1 MKRIVLTLIFICSIL
16 TLLAQPAQNNEL
28 PFYYFGK
35 EKILLKNSTQ
45 KIFVRVAA
53 SGITDFKNFLKSNY
67 QLTDKNIHSLA
78 SDQVMVVDIGS
89 SDEAQIKRII
99 KEIKSTAGIEIA
111 RPALVAWDGKSEVI
125 NEGFYVKLKPG
136 ISFLD
141 FSAFVTQKNC
151 IINKR
156 YKYDNRTYILKA
168 GAANQYDGLGM
179 ANAFYESGLFEYAEP
194 DFQLLGGLGMGAGKS
209 TENAAPASGKPK
221 ISPSKLNSIPND
233 PLFNLQW
240 AAKNDGTP
248 AQNNGTVGADID
260 LDEAWDITQGSTT
273 IRVAVIDEGVQRDHP
288 DLINNIDPLG
298 FGLTP
303 TNASTGSPL
312 YNDLSHGT
320 SCAGIIAAERNNN
333 IGIAGIAPL
342 CKIIP
347 VNVTVNSGGDYG
359 NKSQLAQC
367 LDWAWDN
374 GGADVLSNSWGGGS
388 PSSMVHDAI
397 IRAVTLG
404 RNGKGAMVVFSTGNN
419 DAGVAS
425 PGIYSETIGV
435 GAMSMCDQRKTGN
448 SCDGEYWWGG
458 NYGTGLD
465 ISAPGVK
472 IPTTC
477 ITGQGDAPDVD
488 YNLTFNG
495 TSSACPMVSGVAAL
509 VLSINPNFT
518 QSQAREIIEKSA
530 RKVPGFSYNHTEFQP
545 NGLWSSEI
553 GYGMVNA
560 KSAVLLAQNPSG
572 LCRVKVDRPY
582 TLQAC
587 SGGNIVLSISNANA
601 GDTYQWRKDG
611 AVVGSGTS
619 ISANQTGDYDV
630 VLTTAGGCKDT
641 SSKYAVLISTPD
653 GPLVAD
659 AGPDTT
665 IAQGD
670 KIFLGGG
677 PAGHG
682 GTGILHPMRGLTS
695 DLGNNYFYRFD
706 INQPSGRYKV
716 IDSVHVSNIPATDFF
731 CGAAVTPYGLYM
743 LGYNDGDLYKID
755 TATGQSFRVG
765 VPNSSSI
772 YLTGMCYDPTTDK
785 IFAIGSNA
793 TYFNY
798 LYEINRKNSILT
810 NIAPITGTEVNTNYI
825 IGLAVD
831 NSGQLFGHKIEM
843 TSGISSDIVKIDKT
857 TGAGTIVGP
866 TGFHAN
872 YAQDIAIDPLTN
884 ECYLTGYTTTIN
896 SSSARGSGLWQVNKT
911 SGNTKLIGSIG
922 EPYNRCDALAFA
934 NKEYKYQWSP
944 ATNLSN
950 PNDANPEFSAVNGIY
965 NYTLT
970 ITDLCGNTATDQ
982 VIVNVGGI
990 IPVTLV
996 NFSGNLQNNVA
1007 LLKWTVENEINF
1019 HKYVVE
1025 RSTNGHNFESISE
1038 VTATNTSG
1046 TAYYQYPDD
1055 KLPQTEY
1062 IYYRLRMVDLDGHY
1076 RNSEIIKLRRENI
1089 KQNHLISVRPNPF
1102 ETDLRVEFESTRNDN
1117 IQLSLT
1123 DSRGSTIQK
1132 QNIKINLGVN
1142 QLHLRLP
1149 SLPAGV
1155 YYLKLQTEDYTTTQR
1170 IIKL

>member
-1 MKRIVLTLIFICSIL
+1 MKRIALTLILFCSIL
-16 TLLAQPAQNNEL
+16 MLLAQPAQNNEN
-28 PFYYFGK
+28 PFYYYGK
-35 EKILLKNSTQ
+35 EKIILKNSTQ
-45 KIFVRVAA
+45 KIFVRVTA
-53 SGITDFKNFLKSNY
+53 SDINVFKNFLKSNY
-67 QLTDKNIHSLA
+67 QLTDKNIQPLA
-78 SDQVMVVDIGS
+78 SNQVMVVDIGR

-99 KEIKSTAGIEIA
+99 KEIKSNPGIEIA
-111 RPALVAWDGKSEVI
+111 RPALVAQDGKSEVI
-125 NEGFYVKLKPG
+125 DESFYVKLKPG
-136 ISFLD
+136 VNYLELAS
-141 FSAFVTQKNC
+141 FVTQKNC

-156 YKYDNRTYILKA
+156 YEYDNRTYILKA
-168 GAANQYDGLGM
+168 GAANQYDGLAM

-194 DFQLLGGLGMGAGKS
+194 DFQLLEGLGMDAGKS
-209 TENAAPASGKPK
+209 AAGHAIASSKPK

-233 PLFNLQW
+233 PLFYLQW
-240 AAKNDGTP
+240 AAKNDGIP
-248 AQNNGTVGADID
+248 AQNNGTVDADID
-260 LDEAWDITQGSTT
+260 LDEAWDITQGSPT
-273 IRVAVIDEGVQRDHP
+273 IRVAVIDEGVDRTHP
-288 DLINNIDPLG
+288 DLITNIDPLG
-298 FGLTP
+298 FGLTVS
-303 TNASTGSPL
+303 NATTGSPL

-320 SCAGIIAAERNNN
+320 SCAGIIAAIKDNN

-347 VNVTVNSGGDYG
+347 VNVTVNTNGDYG

-374 GGADVLSNSWGGGS
+374 GAADVLSNSWGGGS
-388 PSSMVHDAI
+388 PSNLVHDAI

-404 RNGKGAMVVFSTGNN
+404 RNGKGAIVVFSTGND

-425 PGIYSETIGV
+425 PGIHSETIGV

-465 ISAPGVK
+465 ISAPGVM

-477 ITGQGDAPDVD
+477 ITGEGDAPDVD

-518 QSQAREIIEKSA
+518 QAQAREIIEKSA
-530 RKVPGFSYNHTEFQP
+530 RKVPGFSYSHAEFQP
-545 NGLWSSEI
+545 NGLWSPEI

-572 LCRVKVDRPY
+572 LCHVKVERPY

-587 SGGNIVLSISNANA
+587 SGGNIILSISNANS

-611 AVVGSGTS
+611 TVVGTGTS

-641 SSKYAVLISTPD
+641 SSKYAVLISSPD

-665 IAQGD
+665 IAQGE

-682 GTGILHPMRGLTS
+682 GTGIIHPMRGLTA
-695 DLGNNYFYRFD
+695 DLNNNYFYRFD
-706 INQPSGRYKV
+706 INQPSGRFKV
-716 IDSVHVSNIPATDFF
+716 IDSVYVTDLPATGFF
-731 CGAAVTPYGLYM
+731 SGAAVTPYGLYTI
-743 LGYNDGDLYKID
+743 GYNDGYLYKVD
-755 TATGQSFRVG
+755 TATGQNFRVG
-765 VPNSSSI
+765 TPNNSSI
-772 YLTGMCYDPTTDK
+772 YFSGICYDPTTDK
-785 IFAIGSNA
+785 IFVIGSNA
-793 TYFNY
+793 SYFNY
-798 LYEINRKNSILT
+798 LFEINRKNSILT
-810 NIAPITGTEVNTNYI
+810 GIAPITGTEMNTNYI

-831 NSGQLFGHKIEM
+831 NSGQLYGHKLGM
-843 TSGISSDIVKIDKT
+843 ASGISSDIVKINKT
-857 TGAGTIVGP
+857 TGVGTLVGP
-866 TGFHAN
+866 TGFHAG
-872 YAQDIAIDPLTN
+872 YAQDIAMDPLTD
-884 ECYLTGYTTTIN
+884 EFYLAGYTTTIN

-911 SGNTKLIGSIG
+911 SGNSQLIGSIG
-922 EPYNRCDALAFA
+922 EPHNRCDALAFA

-1025 RSTNGHNFESISE
+1025 RSTNGNNFEPISE

-1062 IYYRLRMVDLDGHY
+1062 IYYRLRMVDLDGHN

-1155 YYLKLQTEDYTTTQR
+1155 YYLKLQMEDYTTTQR